1 MNKTWQADEAHL
13 FQIIILGDARLVDG
27 NDVTRTDRVPG
38 ETFGPFFIE
47 PLPDYIRIIPRKQG
61 RCVNEVIMVYGY
73 GKAMLQ
79 YIGIGMESV
88 RSVLAASF
96 HLIDRK
102 LILYCIISHA

>member
-1 MNKTWQADEAHL
+1 MYKHWQANDFL
-13 FQIIILGDARLVDG
+13 LLQVIILDDARLVDG

-79 YIGIGMESV
+79 HIGIGMESE
-88 RSVLAASF
+88 RTVLAVCF
-96 HLIDRK
+96 HLIDGI
-102 LILYCIISHA
+102 LILYCIFSHA